1 MAITKVSRGLL
12 NTGVSDSSDATA
24 ITISSDENVGIKT
37 TSPIY
42 DLQIGTYGTD
52 ADSSLAIAT
61 ATDGSGNIRFGDGTS
76 GVNANQGKIVYDH
89 SVNAMQFWTSVTER
103 MRIDS
108 SGNVGIGTTSPTANL
123 HVSGSSAQKIDITD
137 TSGASTRI
145 STANSKS
152 YVGSTTNHPL
162 LFLTNDTERMR
173 IDTSGTLFIG
183 GTAHYSGGSNADDAT
198 LAVNG
203 SIVRKGV
210 SVTDFDEAYVGVAR
224 GILEGTSTYQA
235 TKNPSTEPTI
245 TGAGNFFY
253 VVARTVATSGSAS
266 NNYILQVAYGLTG
279 LQYTRYSSNNGS
291 TWSNWIQRTT

>member
-12 NTGVSDSSDATA
+12 STGISDNSDATA

-42 DLQIGTYGTD
+42 DLQIGAYGTD

-76 GVNANQGKIVYDH
+76 GVDANQGKIVYDH
-89 SVNAMQFWTSVTER
+89 STNAMQFWTSVTER

-108 SGNVGIGTTSPTANL
+108 SG
-123 HVSGSSAQKIDITD
+123 
-137 TSGASTRI
+137 
-145 STANSKS
+145 
-152 YVGSTTNHPL
+152 
-162 LFLTNDTERMR
+162 
-173 IDTSGTLFIG
+173 TLFVG

-203 SIVRKGV
+203 AIIRKGV
-210 SVTDFDEAYVGVAR
+210 SITDFDEAYIGTAR

-235 TKNPSTEPTI
+235 SNSPLTDYGS
-245 TGAGNFFY
+245 AGNFFY

-291 TWSNWIQRTT
+291 SWSQWAQRTT

>member
-12 NTGVSDSSDATA
+12 STGISDNSDATA

-42 DLQIGTYGTD
+42 DLQIGAYGTD

-76 GVNANQGKIVYDH
+76 GVDANQGKIVYDH
-89 SVNAMQFWTSVTER
+89 STNAMQFWTSVTER

-108 SGNVGIGTTSPTANL
+108 SG
-123 HVSGSSAQKIDITD
+123 
-137 TSGASTRI
+137 
-145 STANSKS
+145 
-152 YVGSTTNHPL
+152 
-162 LFLTNDTERMR
+162 
-173 IDTSGTLFIG
+173 TLFVG

-235 TKNPSTEPTI
+235 SKNPSTEPSI

-253 VVARTVATSGSAS
+253 VIARTVATSGSAS
-266 NNYILQVAYGLTG
+266 NNYVLQVAYGLTG

-291 TWSNWIQRTT
+291 TWSSWLQRTT